1 VDIVWRRETGLC
13 GVVMKIGIMTIFKAN
28 NYGAELQAFALQKK
42 LSLMGHESELI
53 DYPFYKYPSHVASR
67 QSKPIFNIGLKNR
80 VKERVYPYLV
90 ALQRVPIR
98 KDIKRKQERMD
109 AFYRKHF
116 RLSDVCYNSIE
127 ALYAADWSYDL
138 FITGS
143 DQVWNPRM
151 NSSLDPYFLT
161 FAPSDKPRVSYASS
175 FGVSAL
181 PDHTKSVYRERLSAF
196 ERLSVREEQGV
207 KIIQDLLGCSPEH
220 VLDPTLLLT
229 DVDWADVA
237 VPVDQPTPYV
247 LIYELMPCD
256 ELAAVARCVASQIE
270 GACVVR
276 IRGGVGI
283 SSRTDVVDVDDA
295 GPSEFLGLLQG
306 ASAVVTN
313 SFHGT
318 AFAINFRKP
327 VYPVIPCRMRN
338 AGRIENLLESLGLS
352 GRMIYEKSNEDVA
365 RLAEIDYD
373 TVMGR
378 LEQERGR
385 SISYLEQV
393 CSQ

>member
-1 VDIVWRRETGLC
+1 
-13 GVVMKIGIMTIFKAN
+13 MKIGIMTIFKAS

-42 LSLMGHESELI
+42 LSLMGHDSELI
-53 DYPFYKYPSHVASR
+53 DYPFYKHPSHVASR
-67 QSKPIFNIGLKNR
+67 QSKPIFDIGFENK
-80 VKERVYPYLV
+80 VKERIYPYLA
-90 ALQRVPIR
+90 ALQSISIR

-109 AFYRKHF
+109 AFHRTHS
-116 RLSDVCYNSIE
+116 RLSEICYNSME

-161 FAPSDKPRVSYASS
+161 FAPSGKPRVSYASS
-175 FGVSAL
+175 FGVSVL
-181 PDHTKSVYRERLSAF
+181 PGHTKGIYKERLAAY

-237 VPVDQPTPYV
+237 VPVDLPMPYV

-256 ELAAVARCVASQIE
+256 ELAAVAQRVASQIK
-270 GACVVR
+270 GAHVVR
-276 IRGGVGI
+276 IRGGAGI
-283 SSRTDVVDVDDA
+283 RSRPDIADVDDA
-295 GPSEFLGLLQG
+295 GPSEFLGLFQG
-306 ASAVVTN
+306 SSAAVTN

-318 AFAINFRKP
+318 AFAINFKKP

-338 AGRIENLLESLGLS
+338 AGRIESLLKMVELS
-352 GRMIYEKSNEDVA
+352 DRMIYEKSDKDLT

-373 TVMGR
+373 AVMGR
-378 LEQERGR
+378 LEQERSK

-393 CSQ
+393 CCQ